1 MAITNHERVGR
12 ALKLLQEGLLPYFDR
27 EMKAKY
33 GTQWCLRAATIL
45 DTDSTKA
52 QKMVLEDLHSLLRV
66 MSIEWKAVFGNTLG
80 KADRNLL
87 EECREIRNAWAHNS
101 TCSGEDTYRALDS
114 VTRFLTAISAPQA
127 ETIAKQKQELL
138 RQRFEEQARH
148 AQRRVATTPTEG
160 QPQEGLKPWRDLVT
174 PHPDV
179 SSGQFQQAEFA
190 ADLWEVY
197 LDLGSDE
204 YRDPTEFYRRTYL
217 TEGLQQLLSNALRR
231 LSGQGGDPVV
241 ELQTNFGGGKTHAML
256 ALFHLCNALH
266 ISDLP
271 GLEEIFQ
278 ALQLEQPPQNVNIAV
293 LVGNKLQPS
302 GILPYATQHDSQ
314 NRPPINTLWGELAWQ
329 LGGAEGYELVRQADE
344 TSTNPG
350 DTLKVLF
357 NRFSPCLILIDE
369 WVSYARQLHE
379 TRDLAGGS
387 FDTQFT
393 FAQTLSESAK
403 NAKDTLLVVSIP
415 ASDIEKG
422 GEKGYEAT
430 ERLKNAIGRVES
442 PWRPASAEESF
453 EIVRRRLFQ
462 SNTDPGL
469 FVQRDAVIRAFSD
482 LYRSQSQEFPAEC
495 KEGDYERRMRNAY
508 PIHPEFFD
516 RLYSDWSTLDKFQRT
531 RGVLRLMAKVIHCL
545 WERNDKSLMILPAQV
560 PMDDAQVQSE
570 LTRYLEDNWI
580 PIIDKDVD
588 GANSLPLS
596 LDRTNPNLGRYS
608 ACRRVARTIYLGS
621 APTLRAANRG
631 LEDRRIKLGCVQP
644 GESVAT
650 FGDALRRL

>member
-217 TEGLQQLLSNALRR
+217 TEGLQQLLSNALR
-231 LSGQGGDPVV
+231 
-241 ELQTNFGGGKTHAML
+241 
-256 ALFHLCNALH
+256 
-266 ISDLP
+266 
-271 GLEEIFQ
+271 
-278 ALQLEQPPQNVNIAV
+278 
-293 LVGNKLQPS
+293 
-302 GILPYATQHDSQ
+302 
-314 NRPPINTLWGELAWQ
+314 
-329 LGGAEGYELVRQADE
+329 
-344 TSTNPG
+344 
-350 DTLKVLF
+350 
-357 NRFSPCLILIDE
+357 
-369 WVSYARQLHE
+369 
-379 TRDLAGGS
+379 
-387 FDTQFT
+387 
-393 FAQTLSESAK
+393 
-403 NAKDTLLVVSIP
+403 
-415 ASDIEKG
+415 
-422 GEKGYEAT
+422 
-430 ERLKNAIGRVES
+430 
-442 PWRPASAEESF
+442 
-453 EIVRRRLFQ
+453 
-462 SNTDPGL
+462 
-469 FVQRDAVIRAFSD
+469 
-482 LYRSQSQEFPAEC
+482 
-495 KEGDYERRMRNAY
+495 
-508 PIHPEFFD
+508 
-516 RLYSDWSTLDKFQRT
+516 
-531 RGVLRLMAKVIHCL
+531 
-545 WERNDKSLMILPAQV
+545 
-560 PMDDAQVQSE
+560 
-570 LTRYLEDNWI
+570 
-580 PIIDKDVD
+580 
-588 GANSLPLS
+588 
-596 LDRTNPNLGRYS
+596 
-608 ACRRVARTIYLGS
+608 
-621 APTLRAANRG
+621 
-631 LEDRRIKLGCVQP
+631 
-644 GESVAT
+644 
-650 FGDALRRL
+650 